1 MCEDGYDST
10 LVAILTHP
18 RQDKLKKLKG
28 DYRRKKDV
36 NKQTGNKQKKK
47 KKSKFFDKMTMLNPS
62 RSAKLTRSTSTAELS
77 RRDVGRGQQ

>member
-47 KKSKFFDKMTMLNPS
+47 
-62 RSAKLTRSTSTAELS
+62 EE
-77 RRDVGRGQQ
+77 